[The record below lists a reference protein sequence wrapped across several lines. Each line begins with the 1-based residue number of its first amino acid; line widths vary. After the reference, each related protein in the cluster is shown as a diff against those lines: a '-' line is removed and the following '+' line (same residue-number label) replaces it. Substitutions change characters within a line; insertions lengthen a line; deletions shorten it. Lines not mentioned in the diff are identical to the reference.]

1 MSAAEVGKAYFT
13 TPGVPAERVTAL
25 RRAFDSMMKDPQFID
40 AVTKLGGDVT
50 PMRGEEL
57 QQMIADLDKL
67 PNDLVERV
75 KAVYNEQ

>member
-1 MSAAEVGKAYFT
+1 
-13 TPGVPAERVTAL
+13 
-25 RRAFDSMMKDPQFID
+25 
-40 AVTKLGGDVT
+40 
-50 PMRGEEL
+50 MRGEEL